1 MAASGSSSLQFSGS
15 MSLNP
20 VTGAP
25 MGSSLGA
32 SLRDIAPLG
41 ADLPNLPHF
50 RKNKQ
55 VARPLQHNFSGS
67 NGTVYEKHW
76 KPAEVDHL
84 AKMVS
89 RAEELRGISTADK
102 EAITRRKAHA
112 AASRSGSSDYQS
124 NLTEIPVDVQTEK
137 QVRCFADCFAF
148 SAWHVAAT
156 ICLGQLQTQL
166 PNTQVL
172 RAFAYYQES
181 IPESREETYRVRK
194 VCDLGLVK

>member
-1 MAASGSSSLQFSGS
+1 MAASIRE
-15 MSLNP
+15 M
-20 VTGAP
+20 
-25 MGSSLGA
+25 
-32 SLRDIAPLG
+32 APLG

-55 VARPLQHNFSGS
+55 VARPLLHNFSGS

-102 EAITRRKAHA
+102 EAIARRKAHA
-112 AASRSGSSDYQS
+112 AASRSGSMDYQS

-137 QVRCFADCFAF
+137 QVRLLQ
-148 SAWHVAAT
+148 AA
-156 ICLGQLQTQL
+156 
-166 PNTQVL
+166 
-172 RAFAYYQES
+172 
-181 IPESREETYRVRK
+181 
-194 VCDLGLVK
+194 

>member
-1 MAASGSSSLQFSGS
+1 MAASGSSSLRFSGS

-25 MGSSLGA
+25 MAA
-32 SLRDIAPLG
+32 SGMADSIRKVAPLG

-55 VARPLQHNFSGS
+55 VARPLLHNFSGS

-102 EAITRRKAHA
+102 VAIARRKAHA
-112 AASRSGSSDYQS
+112 AASRSGSMDYQS

-137 QVRCFADCFAF
+137 QVRALD
-148 SAWHVAAT
+148 AAQSS
-156 ICLGQLQTQL
+156 LGCVSLRPKCRQLQT
-166 PNTQVL
+166 
-172 RAFAYYQES
+172 R
-181 IPESREETYRVRK
+181 
-194 VCDLGLVK
+194 